1 MRDITNEKLK
11 EILESHKRWIAGFPD
26 GKRADLSEANL
37 SKAYLSGANLSR
49 ANLLRADLSKAYL
62 SGANL
67 SGANLLR
74 ADLSEAYL
82 SGADLRGAN
91 LIKADLWRAYLS
103 GASLKG
109 AYLSGADLRGA
120 NLSGANL
127 SGANLNCPMVCPE
140 EGSFIGFK
148 KCRCD
153 LVVKLKITKDSLRS
167 SATDRKCRCSKAIVI
182 SITNVDGSETDKTT
196 AYSRFDSNF
205 SYTVGETV
213 EVKNFDTDRWN
224 ECAPGIHFFL
234 TRQEAVDY

>member
-74 ADLSEAYL
+74 ADLSE
-82 SGADLRGAN
+82 
-91 LIKADLWRAYLS
+91 
-103 GASLKG
+103 

>member
-74 ADLSEAYL
+74 ADL
-82 SGADLRGAN
+82 R
-91 LIKADLWRAYLS
+91 
-103 GASLKG
+103 G